1 MTIYLLFFYV
11 ILTGIIIW
19 RASDGF
25 EAAASYLGRHM
36 TEGVKGATINA
47 VASSMPELLTTF
59 FFLFYLGDE
68 DGFSGGIG
76 TTAGSAIFNGMI
88 IPAVVIFVV
97 VYSGVAKRVYVS
109 RKVVLRDGIALI
121 LAEIILITMISGDS
135 LHWGHGLVLM
145 LVYAVYAIYTLAS
158 MKKKDADDIADFD
171 LEIKHMPVVKS
182 LLTLNLASLILGRN
196 QIKNSNAWTLLI
208 LSTLVIAA
216 ACLLLVHSIEQMGQI
231 FDVPI
236 MFLAIILASAA
247 SSVPDTILSM
257 RDAQKGNYDDAVS
270 NALGSNIFDISFAL
284 GLPLFLY
291 TIIYSP
297 IQMSPDVVSQS
308 GELRMFLLLLTIV
321 AFGIYMTKNGLGVVK
336 GIALIGIYVVFIV
349 YIVGRSEGIEITNT
363 IAYYL
368 NQVVDLIAIKWI

>member
-1 MTIYLLFFYV
+1 MGVFLLFFYV
-11 ILTGIIIW
+11 ILTAVIIW

-25 EAAASYLGRHM
+25 ESAASYLGRNM

-47 VASSMPELLTTF
+47 VASSMPELLATF

-97 VYSGVAKRVYVS
+97 IFSGVAKNIVVS

-135 LHWGHGLVLM
+135 LHWGHGLILM
-145 LVYAVYAIYTLAS
+145 MVYVVYAAYTLGS
-158 MKKKDADDIADFD
+158 MKKKDRDEVSECH
-171 LEIKHMPVVKS
+171 LEINKIPFLNS
-182 LLTLNLASLILGRN
+182 LISLNLASLVIG
-196 QIKNSNAWTLLI
+196 KNKINTSNAWTLLI
-208 LSTLVIAA
+208 LSTLVIAT
-216 ACLLLVHSIEQMGQI
+216 ACLLLVYSIEQMGHYY
-231 FDVPI
+231 DVPI
-236 MFLAIILASAA
+236 MFLAIIIASAA

-257 RDAQKGNYDDAVS
+257 RDAKKGSYDDAVS

-291 TIIYSP
+291 TLIYSP
-297 IQMSPDVVSQS
+297 IHMSPEIIMQS
-308 GELRMFLLLLTIV
+308 GELRMFLLILTVI
-321 AFGIYMTKNGLGVVK
+321 AFAIYLFNKKLGLK
-336 GIALIGIYVVFIV
+336 TAIALISIYFIFLI
-349 YIVGRSEGIEITNT
+349 YIIGRSEGVEITNT

-368 NQVVDLIAIKWI
+368 NKVVELISVNWI

>member
-1 MTIYLLFFYV
+1 MGVFLLFFYV
-11 ILTGIIIW
+11 ILTAVIIW

-25 EAAASYLGRHM
+25 EAAASYLGRNM

-47 VASSMPELLTTF
+47 VASSMPELLATF

-97 VYSGVAKRVYVS
+97 IFSGVAKNIVVS

-121 LAEIILITMISGDS
+121 LAEIILITMISGGS
-135 LHWGHGLVLM
+135 LHWGHGLILM
-145 LVYAVYAIYTLAS
+145 MVYVVYAAYTLGS
-158 MKKKDADDIADFD
+158 MKKKDRDEVSECH
-171 LEIKHMPVVKS
+171 LEINKIPFLNS
-182 LLTLNLASLILGRN
+182 LISLNLASLVIG
-196 QIKNSNAWTLLI
+196 KNKINTSNAWTLLI
-208 LSTLVIAA
+208 LSTLVIAT
-216 ACLLLVHSIEQMGQI
+216 ACLLLVYSIEQMGHYY
-231 FDVPI
+231 DVPI
-236 MFLAIILASAA
+236 MFLAIIIASAA

-257 RDAQKGNYDDAVS
+257 RDAKKGNYDDAVS

-291 TIIYSP
+291 TLIYSP
-297 IQMSPDVVSQS
+297 IHMSPEIIMQS
-308 GELRMFLLLLTIV
+308 GELRMFLLILTVI
-321 AFGIYMTKNGLGVVK
+321 AFAIYLFNKKLGLK
-336 GIALIGIYVVFIV
+336 TAIALISIYFIFLI
-349 YIVGRSEGIEITNT
+349 YIIGRSEGVEITNT

-368 NQVVDLIAIKWI
+368 NKVVELISVNWI